1 MRRYLNE
8 IINQFIRQKDV
19 NVYLF
24 VLSLSLS
31 LSAQTNSHLL
41 DGKQY
46 VKDDGKWY
54 VIDSKTELKYLLDET
69 SLSVKLK
76 EGFSKQA
83 FENYCKALGI
93 EVERENMLGI
103 IDLKLPETAN
113 IFGTYNQF
121 KNSAMF
127 EWIDINSYGEFLSY
141 YPDDLGFSY
150 QYYIDDRQYN
160 PHIDV
165 NIVWEYLDYENIDL
179 SNVIVA
185 VIDQGVDYNHGDLTG
200 NIWSGIG
207 YDFYTPSTNPE
218 PLPNDHH
225 GTAIAG
231 IIAAVNNNNQGVAG
245 VAGGWNGSISG
256 AKIMALRVGP
266 DTSLQ
271 ASLVDDAILYA
282 ANNGAKIINL
292 SLTTD
297 ESSAITNAINYA
309 HNKKGCLIIAASGN
323 EKKDIVLF
331 PASNYNVM
339 AVGGI
344 LKNFT
349 IGGSYGVGLE
359 LVAPA
364 EGIYSLINSTT
375 SDPYKSDTVG
385 NGTSYS
391 APQVAGAAA
400 LLWAAYPYL
409 TQIDVRKV
417 LNQSATDIGSIE
429 EFGNGLLNVVQSF
442 ASIEGEGN
450 IPEQPENL
458 SFSIVS
464 NRAQLNWSSV
474 NGVSKYYVYRSN
486 SDQGKYGFEKIAE
499 VNNSTTWTDYSYT
512 APNDPDPII
521 YKLFYRVTAINSSGY
536 ESVMSNEVEVGLDY
550 LFKNGSDDKTLFK
563 YSLENNYPNPY
574 NPSTTI
580 NYELAEDTKVV
591 LKVYDILGREVA
603 ELVNEKKSAGIHK
616 VNFNASHLPSGVY
629 LYRIETEHYSDSK
642 KMLLLK

>member
-1 MRRYLNE
+1 MLLS
-8 IINQFIRQKDV
+8 IF
-19 NVYLF
+19 LF
-24 VLSLSLS
+24 SLS
-31 LSAQTNSHLL
+31 LSAQTNSYLL

-46 VKDDGKWY
+46 VKDNGKWY

-93 EVERENMLGI
+93 EIERENMIGI

-121 KNSAMF
+121 KNSSMF

-141 YPDDLGFSY
+141 YPNDPGFAY

-458 SFSIVS
+458 SVSIVS

>member
-1 MRRYLNE
+1 M
-8 IINQFIRQKDV
+8 KD
-19 NVYLF
+19 N
-24 VLSLSLS
+24 
-31 LSAQTNSHLL
+31 
-41 DGKQY
+41 
-46 VKDDGKWY
+46 GKWY

-93 EVERENMLGI
+93 EIERENMIGI

-121 KNSAMF
+121 KNSSMF

-141 YPDDLGFSY
+141 YPNDPGFAY

-458 SFSIVS
+458 SVSIVS

>member
-1 MRRYLNE
+1 MKL
-8 IINQFIRQKDV
+8 IINS
-19 NVYLF
+19 LF
-24 VLSLSLS
+24 KKILMSIFLCSLSLS

-54 VIDSKTELKYLLDET
+54 VVDSKTDSKYLLDET

-93 EVERENMLGI
+93 EIERENMLGI
-103 IDLKLPETAN
+103 IDLKLPKTAN

-127 EWIDINSYGEFLSY
+127 EWIDINSYGEFLTY
-141 YPDDLGFSY
+141 YPNNDPGFSS
-150 QYYIDDRQYN
+150 QYYIDDRQN
-160 PHIDV
+160 DPHINV
-165 NIVWEYLDYENIDL
+165 NEVWEYLDYEEIDQ

-185 VIDQGVDYNHGDLTG
+185 VIDQGVDYNHGDLAG
-200 NIWSGIG
+200 NIWTNAQNYHG
-207 YDFYTPSTNPE
+207 YDFYDNDDFPV
-218 PLPNDHH
+218 PLTDDHH
-225 GTAIAG
+225 GTSIAG

-256 AKIMALRVGP
+256 SKIMAVRIGAGTIL
-266 DTSLQ
+266 D
-271 ASLVDDAILYA
+271 ASKVDDAIIYA
-282 ANNGAKIINL
+282 ANNGAKIINM
-292 SLTTD
+292 SFKTD
-297 ESSAITNAINYA
+297 ELNAIKNAINYA

-400 LLWAAYPYL
+400 LMWAASPYL

-417 LNQSATDIGSIE
+417 LNQSATNIGPIE

-442 ASIEGEGN
+442 ASIEGEGI
-450 IPEQPENL
+450 IPRRPENL
-458 SFSIVS
+458 SVSIVS
-464 NRAQLNWSSV
+464 SRAQLNWSSV
-474 NGVSKYYVYRSN
+474 YGVSKYYIYRSN

-512 APNDPDPII
+512 APNNPDPII
-521 YKLFYRVTAINSSGY
+521 YKLFYRVTAIDSSGY

-550 LFKNGSDDKTLFK
+550 FFKNESDNNILFK
-563 YSLENNYPNPY
+563 YSLGNNYPNPY
-574 NPSTTI
+574 NPTTTI

-591 LKVYDILGREVA
+591 LKIYDILGREVA

-616 VNFNASHLPSGVY
+616 VNFNASHLPSGIY
-629 LYRIETEHYSDSK
+629 LYRMETEHYSDSK

>member
-1 MRRYLNE
+1 MKFP
-8 IINQFIRQKDV
+8 INSFCKKMLLSIF
-19 NVYLF
+19 LF
-24 VLSLSLS
+24 SLS
-31 LSAQTNSHLL
+31 LSAQTNSYLL

-46 VKDDGKWY
+46 VKDNGKWY

-93 EVERENMLGI
+93 EIERENMIGI

-121 KNSAMF
+121 KNSSMF

-141 YPDDLGFSY
+141 YPNDPGFAY

-458 SFSIVS
+458 SVSIVS